1 MERALHLTARVR
13 STCADID
20 KVARQLS
27 ALPFSVV
34 PNGCFRTGCPPT
46 SWRHAAAGICPYCGA
61 AGTEVCSLYLAE
73 HRNRLRL
80 LQKLELIERIVAKG
94 SIPSQLSTTQLTTP
108 STMSATPQSSGGSS
122 GTNDLLTIPS
132 CGTNSSMET
141 TPIRWHMFGTAKA
154 GSAVRPSLIPIR
166 ISSPSALNNDSS
178 VAGVQRTKKS
188 VHTGIDT
195 NELYR
200 RKLAE
205 KLKQSQDDEWRLP
218 AQLFAD
224 TSPNS
229 ASNVAHLME
238 SGADIPSDNL
248 NAAWSASMEEVA
260 LLRSLEDAVLNSPRL
275 AGRALNDPLPGFPTN
290 RLLHVSPN
298 FKEPATGRS
307 QSAPPTP
314 APNKGKEPRVATPYP
329 SSLSPRTKLAGH
341 HGPVARASGEDMPV
355 SKRALLGGADQV
367 QHHRHRRRSGGK
379 ERSGIGASHTEP
391 AFPPFCA
398 DASNVMAEPE
408 RPTAAAPTAAEP
420 PSPPRDPTEEAFL
433 LLQSPMMGTR
443 RRGSRGRGKSKQSDG
458 CGRAGP
464 PESSYGTPTGSPHP
478 ATPSTGGSKDATS
491 PNVFPPQPSHLPTP
505 DFPYTPHTASER
517 CNEQATDRDTPG
529 RRLFGDDI
537 TAELTMS
544 STAASTPPA
553 RSPVTDSIYSLL
565 LDESFGDT
573 PHSAS
578 TAVELETESI
588 TPYTPCTPTAQGWHY
603 AAVNDSTLASPTHQ
617 TLYQH
622 QEVSG
627 EGLEMLNITQCTA
640 EEGMETIVGSVAPPP
655 TPAFDFPDTV
665 PVASSAWTAESEAGS
680 AAAAAPTASRHGTH
694 GSRSKAVSFAAQP
707 EVMPSPA
714 TTMTPTTEQHLQ
726 GHVTVGG
733 GVTLSTLTTTAT
745 TPVLVSRISPADST
759 VDSAAMEKVVT
770 KRGYRDT
777 PRPRSRSGS
786 AASGASGGSIEPC
799 NGAAVEN
806 SGGALQGEL
815 RFSDDEDDDNS
826 DSGDD
831 TSAGGGGAF
840 KGCDYSMIGAIDTP
854 GKPAQVSVST
864 RECSASDAEPSVGVG
879 ADSIN
884 DAIIGDLTSLFDE
897 SGFFYR
903 VDEEDADVT
912 GGEFEGAEVAG
923 AVVDAV
929 SPAAL
934 LAVAVLAVQ
943 VAVSLSRS
951 RSTSSSDA
959 RDAQA
964 HGAEYGALE
973 GPAMPSATGGE
984 EEEREGEQGGVS
996 SGAYYSQLMQVVW
1009 QAEREAA
1016 EALGKLD
1023 EDPEEA

>member
-34 PNGCFRTGCPPT
+34 PYGCFRTGCPPT
-46 SWRHAAAGICPYCGA
+46 SWRGAAAGICPYCGA

-80 LQKLELIERIVAKG
+80 LQKLELIERSVAKG

-141 TPIRWHMFGTAKA
+141 TPIRWHMFDTAKA

-166 ISSPSALNNDSS
+166 VVGPIALNNDSS
-178 VAGVQRTKKS
+178 VAGVHRTNKPALA
-188 VHTGIDT
+188 GIDT

-200 RKLAE
+200 RKLAG
-205 KLKQSQDDEWRLP
+205 KLQQSQDDEWRLP

-224 TSPNS
+224 TPPSS
-229 ASNVAHLME
+229 AV
-238 SGADIPSDNL
+238 PSDNL
-248 NAAWSASMEEVA
+248 NAAWSASMEDVA

-275 AGRALNDPLPGFPTN
+275 VGATQRVCDPLPSFPAS
-290 RLLHVSPN
+290 RVLHMIPP
-298 FKEPATGRS
+298 FEELATGRS

-314 APNKGKEPRVATPYP
+314 APNKGKEPRVATSYP
-329 SSLSPRTKLAGH
+329 SSLSPRTQPSGR

-367 QHHRHRRRSGGK
+367 QQNRRRRRPGGK
-379 ERSGIGASHTEP
+379 VRSGIDASHTEP

-398 DASNVMAEPE
+398 DACNIM
-408 RPTAAAPTAAEP
+408 AAAACSTAAAEP
-420 PSPPRDPTEEAFL
+420 PSPPRHSTEEGFL

-443 RRGSRGRGKSKQSDG
+443 RRGSRGRGKSKQGDG
-458 CGRAGP
+458 SGPAGP
-464 PESSYGTPTGSPHP
+464 PECSYGTPTGSPHP
-478 ATPSTGGSKDATS
+478 ATPSTGGSAGAIS
-491 PNVFPPQPSHLPTP
+491 PNVFPPPPSHLPTP
-505 DFPYTPHTASER
+505 DFPYTPHTASEGGDQ
-517 CNEQATDRDTPG
+517 QASDNDAPGSGLFDDDT
-529 RRLFGDDI
+529 
-537 TAELTMS
+537 TAELTMP
-544 STAASTPPA
+544 TATSAPLA

-573 PHSAS
+573 PHSAT
-578 TAVELETESI
+578 TAVELETEPS
-588 TPYTPCTPTAQGWHY
+588 TPYTPFTPTAQGWHY
-603 AAVNDSTLASPTHQ
+603 AAVNDSTLASPNPPSSEQ
-617 TLYQH
+617 PE
-622 QEVSG
+622 EVSG

-640 EEGMETIVGSVAPPP
+640 EEGMDTIVGCVAPPP
-655 TPAFDFPDTV
+655 TRAFDFPGAV
-665 PVASSAWTAESEAGS
+665 PGASSAWTAEYKAGS
-680 AAAAAPTASRHGTH
+680 AAAAAHTVSSRATG
-694 GSRSKAVSFAAQP
+694 GNRSKAVSFAALP
-707 EVMPSPA
+707 DVMPSPA
-714 TTMTPTTEQHLQ
+714 TSMTPAHGPHEQHR
-726 GHVTVGG
+726 VTVVDGI
-733 GVTLSTLTTTAT
+733 TLAALPTIAT
-745 TPVLVSRISPADST
+745 TPVGGISPADST
-759 VDSAAMEKVVT
+759 VDSAAVEQLVA

-786 AASGASGGSIEPC
+786 GASGASGGSIESRS
-799 NGAAVEN
+799 GAADEN
-806 SGGALQGEL
+806 SGGGARLGESL

-826 DSGDD
+826 GSDD
-831 TSAGGGGAF
+831 DAGAGGGGAF
-840 KGCDYSMIGAIDTP
+840 TECDYSMIGAIDTP
-854 GKPAQVSVST
+854 GKPARVSDIT
-864 RECSASDAEPSVGVG
+864 RDGSANDAVPLVG
-879 ADSIN
+879 AGADGIN
-884 DAIIGDLTSLFDE
+884 DAIIGDLTTLFDE
-897 SGFFYR
+897 SDFFYR
-903 VDEEDADVT
+903 VDEEDEEDADVT
-912 GGEFEGAEVAG
+912 GGEFVGAEVAG

-959 RDAQA
+959 GDAQA

-973 GPAMPSATGGE
+973 GPAMPSATGDE

-996 SGAYYSQLMQVVW
+996 SGAYYSQLMQVIW

-1016 EALGKLD
+1016 EALAKLD
-1023 EDPEEA
+1023 EGPEKDSSEDA

>member
-1 MERALHLTARVR
+1 
-13 STCADID
+13 
-20 KVARQLS
+20 
-27 ALPFSVV
+27 
-34 PNGCFRTGCPPT
+34 
-46 SWRHAAAGICPYCGA
+46 
-61 AGTEVCSLYLAE
+61 
-73 HRNRLRL
+73 
-80 LQKLELIERIVAKG
+80 
-94 SIPSQLSTTQLTTP
+94 
-108 STMSATPQSSGGSS
+108 MSATPLSSGGSS

-141 TPIRWHMFGTAKA
+141 TPIRWHMFNTAKA

-166 ISSPSALNNDSS
+166 IASPSALINDSS

-188 VHTGIDT
+188 ALTGIDT

-200 RKLAE
+200 RKLAG
-205 KLKQSQDDEWRLP
+205 KLPQSQDDEWRLP

-224 TSPNS
+224 TPPSS
-229 ASNVAHLME
+229 AV
-238 SGADIPSDNL
+238 PSDNL
-248 NAAWSASMEEVA
+248 NAAWSASMEDVA

-275 AGRALNDPLPGFPTN
+275 VGATQRVCDPLCSFPAS
-290 RLLHVSPN
+290 RVLHMIPP
-298 FKEPATGRS
+298 FEELATGRS

-329 SSLSPRTKLAGH
+329 SSLSPRTQPSGH

-355 SKRALLGGADQV
+355 SKRALLGGAEQV
-367 QHHRHRRRSGGK
+367 QHHRRRRRSGGK

-391 AFPPFCA
+391 AFPPFRA
-398 DASNVMAEPE
+398 DASNIIAEPE
-408 RPTAAAPTAAEP
+408 RSTAAAPTAAEP
-420 PSPPRDPTEEAFL
+420 PSPPRDSTEEAFL

-443 RRGSRGRGKSKQSDG
+443 RRGSRGRGKRKQSDG
-458 CGRAGP
+458 IWQAGA

-517 CNEQATDRDTPG
+517 CDEQATDRDTPG

-537 TAELTMS
+537 TAELMVS
-544 STAASTPPA
+544 STAASAPPA

-578 TAVELETESI
+578 TAVELETEPS
-588 TPYTPCTPTAQGWHY
+588 TPYTPYAPFTPTAQGWHY
-603 AAVNDSTLASPTHQ
+603 ATVDDSALASPYLHSSEQ
-617 TLYQH
+617 AE
-622 QEVSG
+622 EVSG
-627 EGLEMLNITQCTA
+627 DGLEMLNITA
-640 EEGMETIVGSVAPPP
+640 EEGMDTIVGSVAPPP
-655 TPAFDFPDTV
+655 TPAFDFPGTV
-665 PVASSAWTAESEAGS
+665 PVASSAWTAASESGS
-680 AAAAAPTASRHGTH
+680 TTAAAPAVSRHGTH

-714 TTMTPTTEQHLQ
+714 ATMTPKTEPHLQ
-726 GHVTVGG
+726 GRVIVGG
-733 GVTLSTLTTTAT
+733 GVTLSALTTTAI
-745 TPVLVSRISPADST
+745 TPVLVGGISPADST
-759 VDSAAMEKVVT
+759 VDSAAMEKVVA

-786 AASGASGGSIEPC
+786 GANGASGGSIESRS
-799 NGAAVEN
+799 GAAEEN
-806 SGGALQGEL
+806 SGGGALQGESL
-815 RFSDDEDDDNS
+815 RFSDDEDEDNS

-831 TSAGGGGAF
+831 TSAGGSGAF

-854 GKPAQVSVST
+854 GKPARVSDST
-864 RECSASDAEPSVGVG
+864 RECSANDAEPLVG
-879 ADSIN
+879 AGAGGIN

-903 VDEEDADVT
+903 VDEEEDEEDAEVT

-934 LAVAVLAVQ
+934 LAVAVLVVQ

-959 RDAQA
+959 GDAQA
-964 HGAEYGALE
+964 HRAEYEAPE
-973 GPAMPSATGGE
+973 GPAVPSVTGDE

-996 SGAYYSQLMQVVW
+996 SGAYYSQLMQVIW

-1016 EALGKLD
+1016 EAPGKLD
-1023 EDPEEA
+1023 EDPEEDSSEKA